1 MCFNLNASIS
11 PYREGRGGV
20 VNNGLVPQRSM
31 IVICSFPADGDI
43 YVNIYVNI
51 VNIYVNT

>member
-1 MCFNLNASIS
+1 MFQFKCFNITLSGG
-11 PYREGRGGV
+11 PGGV